1 MSDDSVVE
9 PSVSREELNKAAR
22 LAEENKEEEMVRLV
36 NLAMTPCTIFV
47 GHARGHR
54 RVKVEPFGVTPL
66 MPMREAKKYTTPTPN
81 REPGMITF
89 RWVIEPKRHKPGK
102 RESESFVDKNTDIT
116 IPTCSWAPPKSQK
129 MFGRP
134 VYHSI
139 RQAQIFMA
147 RGLKTVPG
155 VRRYITE
162 FDNRPEVTQYA
173 TLVIDYLHGRAQAN
187 LGYDVDKTRAN
198 V

>member
-1 MSDDSVVE
+1 
-9 PSVSREELNKAAR
+9 
-22 LAEENKEEEMVRLV
+22 
-36 NLAMTPCTIFV
+36 
-47 GHARGHR
+47 
-54 RVKVEPFGVTPL
+54 
-66 MPMREAKKYTTPTPN
+66 
-81 REPGMITF
+81 
-89 RWVIEPKRHKPGK
+89 
-102 RESESFVDKNTDIT
+102 
-116 IPTCSWAPPKSQK
+116 